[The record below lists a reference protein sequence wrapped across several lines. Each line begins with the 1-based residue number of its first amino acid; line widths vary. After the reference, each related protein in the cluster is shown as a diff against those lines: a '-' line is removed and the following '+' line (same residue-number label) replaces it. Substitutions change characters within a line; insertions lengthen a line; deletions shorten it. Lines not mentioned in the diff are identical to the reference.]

1 MLRALRSDHM
11 NLKVVL
17 LILAL
22 VGAVVA
28 AVKLSGSEDELPDPV
43 A

>member
-1 MLRALRSDHM
+1 M
-11 NLKVVL
+11 NLKVVF

-28 AVKLSGSEDELPDPV
+28 AVKLSSSDGELADPV

>member
-1 MLRALRSDHM
+1 M

-22 VGAVVA
+22 VAAVAA
-28 AVKLSGSEDELPDPV
+28 AVKLSSSGDELPDPV

>member
-1 MLRALRSDHM
+1 M

-22 VGAVVA
+22 VGVVVA
-28 AVKLSGSEDELPDPV
+28 AVKLSSSDDELPDPV